1 MQQQQQKEKK
11 NAVEERRAHSPVL
24 YWGTVVTLVLI
35 VITFVI
41 GPVFGSGYAK
51 SVSLGKAAG
60 KTIYFDENFGYAWES
75 YERNLA
81 AAYGI
86 DLQTAPDY
94 MRSQLRVTAF
104 QGAFFMTAY
113 ENFVESVLNK
123 SGIVATS
130 QKAEHLI
137 AQSILAQTD
146 PVAQKESLKAYK
158 ELSDKQRQTQI
169 DGVKKEYLS
178 MTFREDL
185 ALVPEI
191 SDFETSFLNEKA
203 FPQKRAL
210 RYLLINEESLPDS
223 YFTGYASQPG
233 KTDLF
238 TQISFR
244 KILVSTETEME
255 FLLDE
260 IEKDPEGFSR
270 LAEDSTIDTDGG
282 KETTLY
288 FYELLNEFGEEHEDE
303 FRKLTALKTGELSEV
318 IRTEYGY
325 LLFRI
330 TKEAVPA
337 DWEDDGL
344 IAEIRDYITYN
355 DSDAAAAFVAEL
367 TAEAAEAAAA
377 EGLSRA
383 AGTLGLTVLTT
394 RPFAVNING
403 ISEIGRIQ
411 NGDGEEVLTS
421 VYGDES
427 FFKAVFTAE
436 ADTVAET
443 VYTDGG
449 NIIYEVSEIEESAA
463 LGDSAALAALIPG
476 GDEGFQNYILNHKS
490 YRDNTQKF
498 METYSEMFSY
508 SAE

>member
-1 MQQQQQKEKK
+1 MQQQQKEKK
-11 NAVEERRAHSPVL
+11 NTVEERRAHSPVL

-51 SVSLGKAAG
+51 SISLGKAAG

-81 AAYGI
+81 AAYGV
-86 DLQTAPDY
+86 DLQNAPDY
-94 MRSQLRVTAF
+94 MRSQLRVSAF

-113 ENFVESVLNK
+113 ENFIESILDK

-137 AQSILAQTD
+137 ARSILAQAD

-185 ALVPEI
+185 ALIPEI
-191 SDFETSFLNEKA
+191 RDFETSFLNEKA

-210 RYLLINEESLPDS
+210 RYLQIDEESLPDS
-223 YFTGYASQPG
+223 YFIEYASQSD
-233 KTDLF
+233 KINLF
-238 TQISFR
+238 TQLSFR

-288 FYELLNEFGEEHEDE
+288 FYELLNQFGTENETEFL
-303 FRKLTALKTGELSEV
+303 KLAALKTGELSEV
-318 IRTEYGY
+318 IKTEYGY
-325 LLFRI
+325 LLFQI
-330 TKEAVPA
+330 TKESVPA
-337 DWEDDGL
+337 DLENDE
-344 IAEIRDYITYN
+344 IVTEIRDYIAYN
-355 DSDAAAAFVAEL
+355 DSDAAAAFVTDL
-367 TAEAAEAAAA
+367 TSAAADAAA
-377 EGLSRA
+377 EGLTQA
-383 AGTLGLTVLTT
+383 AETLGLTVLTT
-394 RPFAVNING
+394 RPFAVNVNG
-403 ISEIGRIQ
+403 LAEIGRIQ
-411 NGDGEEVLTS
+411 NEDGEDVLNS

-436 ADTVAET
+436 TNKVAET
-443 VYTDGG
+443 VYTDAG
-449 NIIYEVSEIEESAA
+449 NIIYEVSEIEEAAA
-463 LGDSAALAALIPG
+463 LGDSASLASLIPG

>member
-1 MQQQQQKEKK
+1 MQQQQKEKK
-11 NAVEERRAHSPVL
+11 NSVEECRAHSPVL

-51 SVSLGKAAG
+51 SISLGKAAG

-81 AAYGI
+81 AAYGV
-86 DLQTAPDY
+86 DLQNAPDY
-94 MRSQLRVTAF
+94 MRSQLRVSAF

-113 ENFVESVLNK
+113 ENFIESILDK

-137 AQSILAQTD
+137 ARSILAQAD

-185 ALVPEI
+185 ALIPEI
-191 SDFETSFLNEKA
+191 RDFETSFLNEKA

-210 RYLLINEESLPDS
+210 RYLQIDEESLPDS
-223 YFTGYASQPG
+223 YFIEYASQSD
-233 KTDLF
+233 KINLF
-238 TQISFR
+238 TQLSFR

-260 IEKDPEGFSR
+260 IKKDPEGFSR

-282 KETTLY
+282 KETTPY
-288 FYELLNEFGEEHEDE
+288 FYELLNQFGTENETEFL
-303 FRKLTALKTGELSEV
+303 KLAALKTGELSEV
-318 IRTEYGY
+318 IKTEYGY
-325 LLFRI
+325 LLFQI
-330 TKEAVPA
+330 TKESVPA
-337 DWEDDGL
+337 DLENDE
-344 IAEIRDYITYN
+344 IVTEIRDYIAYN
-355 DSDAAAAFVAEL
+355 DSDAAAAFVTDL
-367 TAEAAEAAAA
+367 TSAAADAAAA
-377 EGLSRA
+377 EGLTQA
-383 AGTLGLTVLTT
+383 AETLGLTVLTT
-394 RPFAVNING
+394 RPFAVNVNG
-403 ISEIGRIQ
+403 LAEIGRIQ
-411 NGDGEEVLTS
+411 NEDGEDVLNS

-436 ADTVAET
+436 TNKVAET
-443 VYTDGG
+443 VYTDAG
-449 NIIYEVSEIEESAA
+449 NIIYEVSEIEEAA
-463 LGDSAALAALIPG
+463 TLGDSASLASLIPG

>member
-1 MQQQQQKEKK
+1 M
-11 NAVEERRAHSPVL
+11 
-24 YWGTVVTLVLI
+24 I

-51 SVSLGKAAG
+51 SISLGKAAG

-81 AAYGI
+81 AAYGV
-86 DLQTAPDY
+86 DLQNAPDY
-94 MRSQLRVTAF
+94 MRSQLRVSAF

-113 ENFVESVLNK
+113 ENFIESILDK

-137 AQSILAQTD
+137 ARSILAQAD

-185 ALVPEI
+185 ALIPEI
-191 SDFETSFLNEKA
+191 RDFETSFLNEKA

-210 RYLLINEESLPDS
+210 RYLQIDEESLPDS
-223 YFTGYASQPG
+223 YFIEYASQSD
-233 KTDLF
+233 KINLF
-238 TQISFR
+238 TQLSFR

-288 FYELLNEFGEEHEDE
+288 FYELLNQFGSENETEFL
-303 FRKLTALKTGELSEV
+303 KLAALKTGELSEV
-318 IRTEYGY
+318 IKTEYGY
-325 LLFRI
+325 LLFQI
-330 TKEAVPA
+330 TKESVPA
-337 DWEDDGL
+337 DLENDE
-344 IAEIRDYITYN
+344 IVTEIRDYIAYN
-355 DSDAAAAFVAEL
+355 DSDAAAAFVTDL
-367 TAEAAEAAAA
+367 TSAAADAAAA
-377 EGLSRA
+377 EGLTQA
-383 AGTLGLTVLTT
+383 AETLGLTVLTT
-394 RPFAVNING
+394 RPFAVNVNG
-403 ISEIGRIQ
+403 LAEIGRIQ
-411 NGDGEEVLTS
+411 NENGEDVLNS

-436 ADTVAET
+436 TNKIAET
-443 VYTDGG
+443 VYTDAG
-449 NIIYEVSEIEESAA
+449 NIIYEVSEIEEAA
-463 LGDSAALAALIPG
+463 TLGDSASLASLIPG

>member
-1 MQQQQQKEKK
+1 MQQQQKEKK
-11 NAVEERRAHSPVL
+11 NTVEERRAHSPVL

-51 SVSLGKAAG
+51 SISLGKAAG

-81 AAYGI
+81 AAYGV
-86 DLQTAPDY
+86 DLQNAPDY
-94 MRSQLRVTAF
+94 MRSQLRVSAF

-113 ENFVESVLNK
+113 ENFIESILDK

-137 AQSILAQTD
+137 ARSILAQAD

-185 ALVPEI
+185 ALIPEI
-191 SDFETSFLNEKA
+191 RDFETSFLNEKA

-210 RYLLINEESLPDS
+210 RYLQIDEESLPDS
-223 YFTGYASQPG
+223 YFIEYASQSD
-233 KTDLF
+233 KINLF
-238 TQISFR
+238 TQLSFR

-288 FYELLNEFGEEHEDE
+288 FYELLNQFGTENETEFL
-303 FRKLTALKTGELSEV
+303 KLTALKTGELSEV
-318 IRTEYGY
+318 IKTEYGY
-325 LLFRI
+325 LLFQI
-330 TKEAVPA
+330 TKESVPA
-337 DWEDDGL
+337 DLENDE
-344 IAEIRDYITYN
+344 IVTEIRDYIAYN
-355 DSDAAAAFVAEL
+355 DSDAADAFVTDL
-367 TAEAAEAAAA
+367 TSAAADAVAA
-377 EGLSRA
+377 EGLTQA
-383 AGTLGLTVLTT
+383 AETLGLTVLTT
-394 RPFAVNING
+394 RPFAVNVNG
-403 ISEIGRIQ
+403 LAEIGRIQ
-411 NGDGEEVLTS
+411 NEDGEDVLNS

-436 ADTVAET
+436 TNKVAET
-443 VYTDGG
+443 VCTDAG
-449 NIIYEVSEIEESAA
+449 NIIYEVSEIEEAA
-463 LGDSAALAALIPG
+463 TLGDSASLVSLIPG

>member
-1 MQQQQQKEKK
+1 MQQQQKEKK
-11 NAVEERRAHSPVL
+11 NTVEERRAHSPVL

-51 SVSLGKAAG
+51 SISLGKAAG

-81 AAYGI
+81 AAYGV
-86 DLQTAPDY
+86 DLQNAPDY
-94 MRSQLRVTAF
+94 MRSQLRVSAF

-113 ENFVESVLNK
+113 ENFIESILDK

-130 QKAEHLI
+130 QKAEP
-137 AQSILAQTD
+137 D

-185 ALVPEI
+185 ALIPEI
-191 SDFETSFLNEKA
+191 RDFETSFLNEKA
-203 FPQKRAL
+203 FPQKRTL
-210 RYLLINEESLPDS
+210 RYLQIDEESLPDS
-223 YFTGYASQPG
+223 YFIEYASQSD
-233 KTDLF
+233 KINLF
-238 TQISFR
+238 TQLSFR

-288 FYELLNEFGEEHEDE
+288 FYELLNQFGTENETEFL
-303 FRKLTALKTGELSEV
+303 KLTALKTGELSEV
-318 IRTEYGY
+318 IKTEYGY
-325 LLFRI
+325 LLFQI
-330 TKEAVPA
+330 TKESVPA
-337 DWEDDGL
+337 DLENDE
-344 IAEIRDYITYN
+344 IVTEIRDYIAYN
-355 DSDAAAAFVAEL
+355 DSDAAAAFVTDL
-367 TAEAAEAAAA
+367 TSAAADAAAA
-377 EGLSRA
+377 EGLTQA
-383 AGTLGLTVLTT
+383 AETLGLTVLTT
-394 RPFAVNING
+394 RPFAVNVNG
-403 ISEIGRIQ
+403 LAEIGRIQ
-411 NGDGEEVLTS
+411 NEDGEDVLNS

-436 ADTVAET
+436 TNKVAET
-443 VYTDGG
+443 VYTDAG
-449 NIIYEVSEIEESAA
+449 NIIYEVSEIEEAA
-463 LGDSAALAALIPG
+463 TLGDSASLASLIPG

>member
-1 MQQQQQKEKK
+1 
-11 NAVEERRAHSPVL
+11 
-24 YWGTVVTLVLI
+24 
-35 VITFVI
+35 
-41 GPVFGSGYAK
+41 
-51 SVSLGKAAG
+51 
-60 KTIYFDENFGYAWES
+60 
-75 YERNLA
+75 
-81 AAYGI
+81 
-86 DLQTAPDY
+86 
-94 MRSQLRVTAF
+94 
-104 QGAFFMTAY
+104 MTAY
-113 ENFVESVLNK
+113 ENFIESILDK

-137 AQSILAQTD
+137 ARSILAQAD

-185 ALVPEI
+185 ALIPEI
-191 SDFETSFLNEKA
+191 RDFETSFLNEKA

-210 RYLLINEESLPDS
+210 RYLQIDEESLPDS
-223 YFTGYASQPG
+223 YFIEYASQSD
-233 KTDLF
+233 KINLF
-238 TQISFR
+238 TQLSFR

-288 FYELLNEFGEEHEDE
+288 FYELLNQFGTENETEFL
-303 FRKLTALKTGELSEV
+303 KLTALKTGELSEV
-318 IRTEYGY
+318 IKTEYGY
-325 LLFRI
+325 LLFQI
-330 TKEAVPA
+330 TKESVPA
-337 DWEDDGL
+337 DLENDE
-344 IAEIRDYITYN
+344 IVTEIRDYIAYN
-355 DSDAAAAFVAEL
+355 DSDAAAAFVTDL
-367 TAEAAEAAAA
+367 TSAAADAAAA
-377 EGLSRA
+377 EGLTQA
-383 AGTLGLTVLTT
+383 AETLGLTVLTT
-394 RPFAVNING
+394 RPFTVNVNG
-403 ISEIGRIQ
+403 LAEIGRIQ
-411 NGDGEEVLTS
+411 NEDGEDVLNS

-436 ADTVAET
+436 TNKVAET
-443 VYTDGG
+443 VYTDAG
-449 NIIYEVSEIEESAA
+449 NIIYEVSEIEEAAA
-463 LGDSAALAALIPG
+463 LGDSASLTSLIPG

>member
-1 MQQQQQKEKK
+1 MQQQQKEKK
-11 NAVEERRAHSPVL
+11 NTVEERRAHSPVL

-51 SVSLGKAAG
+51 SISLGKAAG

-81 AAYGI
+81 AAYGV
-86 DLQTAPDY
+86 DLQNAPDY
-94 MRSQLRVTAF
+94 MRSQLRVSAF

-113 ENFVESVLNK
+113 ENFIESILDK

-137 AQSILAQTD
+137 ARSILAQAD

-185 ALVPEI
+185 ALIPEI
-191 SDFETSFLNEKA
+191 RDFETSFLNEKA

-210 RYLLINEESLPDS
+210 RYLQIDEESLPDS
-223 YFTGYASQPG
+223 YFIEYASQSD
-233 KTDLF
+233 KINLF
-238 TQISFR
+238 TQLSFR

-288 FYELLNEFGEEHEDE
+288 FYELLNQFGTENETEFL
-303 FRKLTALKTGELSEV
+303 KLAALKTGELSEV
-318 IRTEYGY
+318 IKTEYGY
-325 LLFRI
+325 LLFQI
-330 TKEAVPA
+330 TKESVPA
-337 DWEDDGL
+337 DLENDE
-344 IAEIRDYITYN
+344 IVTEIRDYIAYN
-355 DSDAAAAFVAEL
+355 DSDAAAAFVTDL
-367 TAEAAEAAAA
+367 TSAAAAAAA
-377 EGLSRA
+377 EGLTQA
-383 AGTLGLTVLTT
+383 AETLGLTVLTT
-394 RPFAVNING
+394 RPFAVNVNG
-403 ISEIGRIQ
+403 LAEIGRIQ
-411 NGDGEEVLTS
+411 NEAGEDVLNS

-436 ADTVAET
+436 TNKVAET
-443 VYTDGG
+443 VYTDAG
-449 NIIYEVSEIEESAA
+449 NIIYEVSEIEEAAA
-463 LGDSAALAALIPG
+463 LGDSASLASLIPG

>member
-1 MQQQQQKEKK
+1 MQQQQKEKK
-11 NAVEERRAHSPVL
+11 NTVEERRAHSPVL

-51 SVSLGKAAG
+51 SISLGKAAG

-81 AAYGI
+81 AAYGV
-86 DLQTAPDY
+86 DLHNAPDY
-94 MRSQLRVTAF
+94 MRSQLRVSAF

-113 ENFVESVLNK
+113 ENFIESILDK

-137 AQSILAQTD
+137 ARSILAQAD

-185 ALVPEI
+185 ALIPEI
-191 SDFETSFLNEKA
+191 CDFETAFLNEKA

-210 RYLLINEESLPDS
+210 RYLQIDEESLPDS
-223 YFTGYASQPG
+223 YFIEYASQSD
-233 KTDLF
+233 KINLF
-238 TQISFR
+238 TQLSFR

-288 FYELLNEFGEEHEDE
+288 FYELLNQFGTENETEFL
-303 FRKLTALKTGELSEV
+303 KIAALKSGELSEV
-318 IRTEYGY
+318 IKTEYGY
-325 LLFRI
+325 LLFQI
-330 TKEAVPA
+330 TKESVPA
-337 DWEDDGL
+337 DLENDE
-344 IAEIRDYITYN
+344 IVTEIRDYIAYN
-355 DSDAAAAFVAEL
+355 DSDAAAAFVTDL
-367 TAEAAEAAAA
+367 TSAAADAAAA
-377 EGLSRA
+377 EGLTQA
-383 AGTLGLTVLTT
+383 AETLGLTVLTT
-394 RPFAVNING
+394 RPFAVNVNG
-403 ISEIGRIQ
+403 LAEIGRIQ
-411 NGDGEEVLTS
+411 NEDGEDVLNS

-436 ADTVAET
+436 TNKVAET
-443 VYTDGG
+443 VYTDAG
-449 NIIYEVSEIEESAA
+449 NIIYEVSEIEEAA
-463 LGDSAALAALIPG
+463 TLGDSASLASLIPG

>member
-1 MQQQQQKEKK
+1 MQQQQKEKK
-11 NAVEERRAHSPVL
+11 NTVEERRAHSPVL

-51 SVSLGKAAG
+51 SISLGKAAG

-81 AAYGI
+81 AAYGV
-86 DLQTAPDY
+86 DLQNAPDY
-94 MRSQLRVTAF
+94 MRSQLRVSAF

-113 ENFVESVLNK
+113 ENFIESILDK

-137 AQSILAQTD
+137 ARSILAQAD

-185 ALVPEI
+185 ALIPEI
-191 SDFETSFLNEKA
+191 RDFETSFLNEKA

-210 RYLLINEESLPDS
+210 RYLQIDEESLPDS
-223 YFTGYASQPG
+223 YFIEYASQSD
-233 KTDLF
+233 KINLF
-238 TQISFR
+238 TQLSLR

-288 FYELLNEFGEEHEDE
+288 FYELLNQFGTENETEFL
-303 FRKLTALKTGELSEV
+303 KLTALKTGELSEV
-318 IRTEYGY
+318 IKTEYGY
-325 LLFRI
+325 LLFQV
-330 TKEAVPA
+330 TKESVPA
-337 DWEDDGL
+337 DLENDE
-344 IAEIRDYITYN
+344 IVTEIRDYIAYN
-355 DSDAAAAFVAEL
+355 DSDAAAAFVTDL
-367 TAEAAEAAAA
+367 TSAAADAAAA
-377 EGLSRA
+377 EGLTQA
-383 AGTLGLTVLTT
+383 AETLGLTVLTT
-394 RPFAVNING
+394 RPFAVNVNG
-403 ISEIGRIQ
+403 LAEIGRIQ
-411 NGDGEEVLTS
+411 NEDGEDVLNS

-436 ADTVAET
+436 TNKVAET
-443 VYTDGG
+443 VYTDAG
-449 NIIYEVSEIEESAA
+449 NIIYEVSEIEEAA
-463 LGDSAALAALIPG
+463 TLGDSASLVSLIPG

-498 METYSEMFSY
+498 METYNEMFSY

>member
-1 MQQQQQKEKK
+1 MQQQQKEKK
-11 NAVEERRAHSPVL
+11 NTVEERRAHSPVL

-51 SVSLGKAAG
+51 SISLGKAAG

-81 AAYGI
+81 AAYGV
-86 DLQTAPDY
+86 DLQNAPDY
-94 MRSQLRVTAF
+94 MRSQLRVSAF

-113 ENFVESVLNK
+113 ENFIESILDK

-137 AQSILAQTD
+137 ARSILAQAD

-185 ALVPEI
+185 ALIPEI
-191 SDFETSFLNEKA
+191 RDFETSFLNEKA

-210 RYLLINEESLPDS
+210 RYLQIDEESLPDS
-223 YFTGYASQPG
+223 YFIEYASQSD
-233 KTDLF
+233 KINLF
-238 TQISFR
+238 TQLSFR

-288 FYELLNEFGEEHEDE
+288 FYELLNQFGTENETEFL
-303 FRKLTALKTGELSEV
+303 KLAALKTGELSEV
-318 IRTEYGY
+318 IKTEYGY
-325 LLFRI
+325 LLFQI
-330 TKEAVPA
+330 TKESVPA
-337 DWEDDGL
+337 DLENDE
-344 IAEIRDYITYN
+344 IVTEIRDYIAYN
-355 DSDAAAAFVAEL
+355 DSDAAAAFVTDL
-367 TAEAAEAAAA
+367 TSAAAAAAA
-377 EGLSRA
+377 EGLTQA
-383 AGTLGLTVLTT
+383 AETLGLTVLTT
-394 RPFAVNING
+394 RPFAVNVNG
-403 ISEIGRIQ
+403 LAEIGRIQ
-411 NGDGEEVLTS
+411 NEDGEDVLNS

-436 ADTVAET
+436 TNKVAET
-443 VYTDGG
+443 VYTDVG
-449 NIIYEVSEIEESAA
+449 NIIYEVSEIEEAAA
-463 LGDSAALAALIPG
+463 LGDSASLASLIPG